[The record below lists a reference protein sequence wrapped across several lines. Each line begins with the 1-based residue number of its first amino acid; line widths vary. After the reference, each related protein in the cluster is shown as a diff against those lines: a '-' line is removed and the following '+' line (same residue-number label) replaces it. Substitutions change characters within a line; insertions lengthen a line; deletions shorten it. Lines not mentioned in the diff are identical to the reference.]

1 MTDDLVKRLREK
13 SSDQY
18 LHNLLDDAA
27 DRIEELMKYKSLH
40 AGCDKA
46 SLDIEQKLVNQLSVA
61 HKRIEAL
68 EAALQPFA
76 DPCIEHCSERCESEC
91 DSMEECPC
99 FIARATLAGEKK
111 DE

>member
-1 MTDDLVKRLREK
+1 MTDDLVKRLRR
-13 SSDQY
+13 
-18 LHNLLDDAA
+18 NITNGWPDDVDLQACNEAA
-27 DRIEELMKYKSLH
+27 D
-40 AGCDKA
+40 
-46 SLDIEQKLVNQLSVA
+46 
-61 HKRIEAL
+61 RIEAL

-76 DPCIEHCSERCESEC
+76 DPCIEHCSEKCESEC